1 MSQYIYDELVEL
13 CKEHDITLS
22 TCESVTGGMI
32 ASYITKVSGASK
44 VFKGGL
50 IVYSNQ
56 AKEKLAHVK
65 TETLKEFG
73 AISKETAIEMAY
85 NTCGIFK
92 STIAISITGN
102 AGPNPDEN
110 KEVGKAYLGICLVD
124 KVYIYE
130 LITTI
135 KDRKDIQL
143 YFTNEALK
151 YTLELIRKVIK

>member
-1 MSQYIYDELVEL
+1 M
-13 CKEHDITLS
+13 T
-22 TCESVTGGMI
+22 
-32 ASYITKVSGASK
+32 
-44 VFKGGL
+44 
-50 IVYSNQ
+50 
-56 AKEKLAHVK
+56 
-65 TETLKEFG
+65 
-73 AISKETAIEMAY
+73 Y

-92 STIAISITGN
+92 STISISITGN

-110 KEVGKAYLGICLVD
+110 KEVGKAYLGICVVD

-135 KDRKDIQL
+135 KDRNDIQL